1 MRVVVLGATGNI
13 GTSLLRSLAEEEK
26 VESILGLAR
35 RLPSLAMPKVE
46 WASADVTSD
55 DLAPHFD
62 GADAVVSL
70 HWLIQPSRDWNK
82 QWMVNVEGNSR
93 LMRAV
98 KEAGVS
104 ALAYSSSVGVYS
116 PGPKDRAVDE
126 SWPRDG
132 TPTSYYARHKA
143 EVERRL
149 DRFEAENPDVRVVRI
164 RPALVFKKEAVQ
176 GIRRLFGGPFVP
188 TILARP
194 SLINLIPKMEDLRGQ
209 VVHSYDL
216 GEAFRRALVYS
227 SSVGVYSPGPKNR
240 AVDES
245 WPRDGIPTS
254 YYARHKAEV
263 ERRLDRFEAENPEVR
278 VVRIRPGLVFKKE
291 AAQGIRRLFG
301 GPFVPTVLARPS
313 LINLIPE
320 MEDLRGQV
328 VHSYDVGEA
337 FHQALVRDVRGAFN
351 VAADPVLDAREAGR
365 ILNARP
371 LPVPARAARAG
382 VELSWRL
389 RLQPVTPGWLDMAL
403 NVPVMDTTR
412 ARSELGWTPQ
422 RSAEDALL
430 DLLEGLHTGADFP
443 TPPLARETGGPFRIR
458 EIFTGV
464 GGREP

>member
-1 MRVVVLGATGNI
+1 MRVVIVGATGNI
-13 GTSLLRSLAEEEK
+13 GTSLLRSLAEEDK

-35 RLPSLAMPKVE
+35 RLPNLSMPKVE

-55 DLAPHFD
+55 ELAPHLE
-62 GADAVVSL
+62 GANAVVSL
-70 HWLIQPSRDWNK
+70 HWLIQPSRDLNK

-98 KEAGVS
+98 KEAGVPV
-104 ALAYSSSVGVYS
+104 LAYSSSVGVYS

-132 TPTSYYARHKA
+132 VPTSYYARHKA

-149 DRFEAENPDVRVVRI
+149 DHFEAENPDVRVVRI
-164 RPALVFKKEAVQ
+164 RPALVFKKEATQ

-188 TILARP
+188 TI
-194 SLINLIPKMEDLRGQ
+194 
-209 VVHSYDL
+209 
-216 GEAFRRALVYS
+216 
-227 SSVGVYSPGPKNR
+227 
-240 AVDES
+240 
-245 WPRDGIPTS
+245 
-254 YYARHKAEV
+254 
-263 ERRLDRFEAENPEVR
+263 
-278 VVRIRPGLVFKKE
+278 
-291 AAQGIRRLFG
+291 
-301 GPFVPTVLARPS
+301 LARPS

-328 VHSYDVGEA
+328 VHSYDVGDA
-337 FHQALVRDVRGAFN
+337 FKLALVKDDVRGAFN
-351 VAADPVLDAREAGR
+351 VAAEPVLDAHEAGR

-371 LPVPARAARAG
+371 LPVPSGAIRAG

-403 NVPVMDTTR
+403 NIPVMDTVR
-412 ARSELGWTPQ
+412 ARTELGWTPQ

-430 DLLEGLHTGADFP
+430 DLLEGLRIGADFP
-443 TPPLARETGGPFRIR
+443 TPPLSKETSGPFRIR
-458 EIFTGV
+458 EILTGV

>member
-1 MRVVVLGATGNI
+1 MRVVVVGATGNI

-35 RLPSLAMPKVE
+35 RLPSLSMPKVE
-46 WASADVTSD
+46 WAAADVTSD
-55 DLAPHFD
+55 QLAPHLE
-62 GADAVVSL
+62 GAGAVVSL
-70 HWLIQPSRDWNK
+70 HWLIQPSRDLNK

-98 KEAGVS
+98 KEAGVPVF
-104 ALAYSSSVGVYS
+104 AYSSSVGVYS

-126 SWPRDG
+126 SWPREG
-132 TPTSYYARHKA
+132 TPS
-143 EVERRL
+143 
-149 DRFEAENPDVRVVRI
+149 
-164 RPALVFKKEAVQ
+164 
-176 GIRRLFGGPFVP
+176 
-188 TILARP
+188 
-194 SLINLIPKMEDLRGQ
+194 
-209 VVHSYDL
+209 
-216 GEAFRRALVYS
+216 
-227 SSVGVYSPGPKNR
+227 
-240 AVDES
+240 
-245 WPRDGIPTS
+245 S

-313 LINLIPE
+313 LIHVLPE
-320 MEDLRGQV
+320 MENLRGQV

-337 FHQALVRDVRGAFN
+337 FRQAIVREVRGAFN
-351 VAADPVLDAREAGR
+351 VAAEPVLDVHEAGR

-371 LPVPARAARAG
+371 LPVPSGAIRAG

-403 NVPVMDTTR
+403 NVPVMNTAR
-412 ARSELGWTPQ
+412 ARTELGWSPE

-430 DLLEGLHTGADFP
+430 DLLEGLRTGADFP

-458 EIFTGV
+458 EILTGV